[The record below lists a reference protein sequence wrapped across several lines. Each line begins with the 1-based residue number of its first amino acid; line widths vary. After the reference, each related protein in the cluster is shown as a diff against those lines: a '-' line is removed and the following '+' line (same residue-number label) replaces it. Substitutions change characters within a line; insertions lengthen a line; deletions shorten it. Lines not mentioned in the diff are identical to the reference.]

1 MAETY
6 AVDWGAFN
14 ETLTQLSTVQSEINE
29 LNQQFGSGNTQA
41 LTGWISDVKDLFD
54 QHKLNWNQTVAD
66 MQTQAAAAQK
76 AADQCREEY
85 LQARTFGMK
94 TWGG

>member
-6 AVDWGAFN
+6 AVDWQAFN
-14 ETLTQLSTVQSEINE
+14 ETLTQLSTVQKEINE
-29 LNQQFGSGNTQA
+29 LNDAFAGGNTKA
-41 LTGWISDVKDLFD
+41 LEGWVSEVKELFD
-54 QHKLNWNQTVAD
+54 QHKINWNQTVTE
-66 MQTQAAAAQK
+66 MQAQAAAAQK

-85 LQARTFGMK
+85 LQAHNYGVK